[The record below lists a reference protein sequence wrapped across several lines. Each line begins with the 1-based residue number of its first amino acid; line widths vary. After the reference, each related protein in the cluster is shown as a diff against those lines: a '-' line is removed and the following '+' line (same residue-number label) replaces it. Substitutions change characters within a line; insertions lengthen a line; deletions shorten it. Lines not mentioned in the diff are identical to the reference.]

1 MKPPA
6 DYSAELAQRLRQFF
20 SDQQQGLDIPPAD
33 LYRLEGFIEA
43 GLLMGIVDAPEIKQA
58 LIDGAQQH
66 LGTEIA
72 EFYRQ
77 DYRLIL
83 HLRMH
88 QAPVYPSSKA
98 P

>member
-1 MKPPA
+1 MSA
-6 DYSAELAQRLRQFF
+6 VEGYRAELSQKIQQFF

-33 LYRLEGFIEA
+33 LYRLEGFIDA
-43 GLLMGIVDAPEIKQA
+43 GLLLGLIFDTELKQE
-58 LIDGAQQH
+58 LVDGAEQY
-66 LGTEIA
+66 LNTVVA
-72 EFYRQ
+72 DFYRQ

-88 QAPVYPSSKA
+88 EAPVYPSSNT